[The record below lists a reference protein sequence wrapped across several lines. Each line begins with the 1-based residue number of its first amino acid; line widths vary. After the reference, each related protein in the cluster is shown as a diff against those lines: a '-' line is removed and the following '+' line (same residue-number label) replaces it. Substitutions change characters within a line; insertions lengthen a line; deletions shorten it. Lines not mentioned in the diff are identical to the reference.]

1 MSLFETHQASVSALS
16 VSYSGP
22 PLADRSAP
30 SVISVLFSPLEAILP
45 VTQIRVVALELVA
58 DCLLKSQDTIDID
71 SALDLA
77 GQLWNQ
83 DTADELVPAIL
94 EVLPREQGLQLVAI
108 ISVRFPLLCVALEQ
122 QLAKTLISLISD
134 KP

>member
-1 MSLFETHQASVSALS
+1 M
-16 VSYSGP
+16 
-22 PLADRSAP
+22 
-30 SVISVLFSPLEAILP
+30 
-45 VTQIRVVALELVA
+45 ALELVA
-58 DCLLKSQDTIDID
+58 DCLLNSQSTIDIE

-94 EVLPREQGLQLVAI
+94 EVLPRELGLQLVAF

-122 QLAKTLISLISD
+122 QLATPLISLVLVE
-134 KP
+134 P

>member
-1 MSLFETHQASVSALS
+1 M
-16 VSYSGP
+16 
-22 PLADRSAP
+22 
-30 SVISVLFSPLEAILP
+30 ISVLFSPLEAILP

-58 DCLLKSQDTIDID
+58 DCLLNSQDTIDID

>member
-1 MSLFETHQASVSALS
+1 M
-16 VSYSGP
+16 
-22 PLADRSAP
+22 
-30 SVISVLFSPLEAILP
+30 ISVLFTPLEAILP

-58 DCLLKSQDTIDID
+58 DCLLSCQDTIDIE

-108 ISVRFPLLCVALEQ
+108 ISVRFPLLCAALEQ
-122 QLAKTLISLISD
+122 QLATSLISLISV